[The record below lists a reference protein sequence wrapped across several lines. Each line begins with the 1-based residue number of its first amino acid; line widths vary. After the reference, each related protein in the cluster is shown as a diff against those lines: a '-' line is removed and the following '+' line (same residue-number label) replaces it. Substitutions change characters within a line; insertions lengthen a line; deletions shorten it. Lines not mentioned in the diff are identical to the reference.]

1 MRKGRWMG
9 EMKRA
14 VAVALIVTM
23 LPFSSFT
30 EIGGQTVYAA
40 TVSKEEAEFT
50 TEGEN
55 VLSGNEAV
63 EELPVL
69 EFSEDKILE
78 EDWNVGEEL
87 VMTGGN
93 LNLNGHTLTVSSN
106 LIHSGGRII
115 FNGGRLIVKG
125 DYRRQTREKDEGGKY
140 VYGNANQDSC
150 LAMNSL
156 EDYFLIE
163 GDFYESSASY
173 TSLGTGCIE
182 LKGNFCQSD
191 EAAGALEGYGGQV
204 LLLSGDEKQVIHC
217 KDDRMARVTF
227 RNLSVTNVS
236 EEGVIFE
243 GTPYVE
249 EQFWSE
255 RESHIEGTIYWK
267 GYVLSEKGYYGGD
280 VTFVSSKEIR
290 GFPYFEFGGDLY
302 MPSFAWF
309 YCPLKVDGNLYTNSF
324 LYVYSELT
332 VEGDVFIEDGS
343 DIFGNH

>member
-69 EFSEDKILE
+69 ELSEDKILE

-106 LIHSGGRII
+106 LIHSGGRIT

-125 DYRRQTREKDEGGKY
+125 DYRRQTREKDEEGKY
-140 VYGNANQDSC
+140 IYGNANNDSY
-150 LAMNSL
+150 LNMYSL

-163 GDFYESSASY
+163 GDFYESSGSY
-173 TSLGTGCIE
+173 NSLGGGCIE
-182 LKGNFCQSD
+182 LKGSFYQTD
-191 EAAGALEGYGGQV
+191 EASGTLYGSGANV
-204 LLLSGDEKQVIHC
+204 LLLSGDEKQVVHC
-217 KDDRMARVTF
+217 KDDDTARVTF
-227 RNLSVTNVS
+227 KNLSVTNVS
-236 EEGVIFE
+236 EEGVVFE

-249 EQFWSE
+249 GQFWSE
-255 RESHIEGTIYWK
+255 RESHIEGMDPYYK
-267 GYVLSEKGYYGGD
+267 SGHEK
-280 VTFVSSKEIR
+280 
-290 GFPYFEFGGDLY
+290 
-302 MPSFAWF
+302 
-309 YCPLKVDGNLYTNSF
+309 
-324 LYVYSELT
+324 
-332 VEGDVFIEDGS
+332 
-343 DIFGNH
+343 